1 MKRIVAKIQEFI
13 HSLLEQNESDTDLP
27 VPASWG
33 WLPVVCLLMALGA
46 LLLAI
51 AGELSRR
58 GSGWAIPI
66 YWIALILI
74 FAPSAIRFAS
84 RNISLAEGVGLIIVL
99 SIGTYLPGYLQSPVT
114 FRGFDEFL
122 HWRTVF
128 DILETGTLFTPNSM
142 LPVSPYYPGLENV
155 TAALVSLTG
164 LDIIATGAI
173 LLLTARLIML
183 LGLFLLFEHL
193 SRSVRIA
200 GIGTLVYLGSS
211 TFLYFDAQFG
221 YESLALPLAIMVVF
235 MLYIRGEHEKKW
247 RPGWN
252 ILILITTFGVVAT
265 HHATTYMLITFIL
278 VWSCID
284 IFAHVRHGVTNNP
297 IMMGFLTFVMAAV
310 WTATVAKLTIAYLTP
325 FINESLNSIFGVLA
339 GTTASRQLFVD
350 SAGRSAISL
359 DKIFALASV
368 LILMAGLTAG
378 VVYWW
383 MHYRKNPFA
392 TALVI
397 VAIIYPALPVMRLSG
412 GSWEMANRLS
422 GFVFTGLAF
431 IVALGL
437 IRLPLNIA
445 WLKSSRQWLVVAGLT
460 VAFMGGVVAGQS
472 PDARLPQPYRAAA
485 GARSIE
491 NQGILTAD
499 WARTVLGANNRM
511 AGDRTMTNLLGS
523 YGAQRMVA
531 ELNDKVSI
539 SGIFVDYNLTPSSR
553 QIIKD
558 VDIRY
563 LVVDTRITQAVST
576 LGYYFES
583 WEQLI
588 FPFAP
593 PINPFALEKFDYIPG
608 ISRIYDS
615 GDIYLYDVGGIKNA
629 P

>member
-1 MKRIVAKIQEFI
+1 MKSLVAKIQAF
-13 HSLLEQNESDTDLP
+13 LRGLFEQTEPDIDLP

-33 WLPVVCLLMALGA
+33 WLPVICLLMALGA
-46 LLLAI
+46 LLLSI
-51 AGELSRR
+51 AGELSRT
-58 GSGWAIPI
+58 GSSLGIPL

-74 FAPSAIRFAS
+74 FAPSAVRFTS
-84 RNISLAEGVGLIIVL
+84 SDVSLAEGVGLIIIL
-99 SIGTYLPGYLQSPVT
+99 SIGTYLPSYLQSPIT

-122 HWRTVF
+122 HWRTVY
-128 DILETGTLFTPNSM
+128 DILQTHTLFTPNSM

-164 LDIIATGAI
+164 MDIIATGAI

-193 SRSVRIA
+193 SGSVRIA

-278 VWSCID
+278 VWACID
-284 IFAHVRHGVTNNP
+284 IFFHLKHGVTNNP
-297 IMMGFLTFVMAAV
+297 IMMGFLAFLMAAA
-310 WTATVAKLTIAYLTP
+310 WTATVAKLTIGYLTP
-325 FINESLNSIFGVLA
+325 FINDSLNSIYGVLA
-339 GTTASRQLFVD
+339 GTTQSRQLFVD

-368 LILMAGLTAG
+368 LVLMAGLVAG
-378 VVYWW
+378 LLYWW
-383 MHYRKNPFA
+383 THYRKNPFA
-392 TALVI
+392 TALVL

-422 GFVFTGLAF
+422 GFVFAGLAF
-431 IVALGL
+431 IVALGFL
-437 IRLPLNIA
+437 RMPVNIG
-445 WLKSSRQWLVVAGLT
+445 WLKRSRQWLVVAGLT
-460 VAFMGGVVAGQS
+460 IAFMGGVVAGAS

-485 GARSIE
+485 GTRSIE

-499 WARTVLGANNRM
+499 WARAVLGANNRI

-523 YGAQRMVA
+523 YGAQRMISD
-531 ELNDKVSI
+531 LNDHVSI
-539 SGIFVDYNLTPSSR
+539 SGIFVNYDLTPSNR

-593 PINPFALEKFDYIPG
+593 PINRFALEKFDYIPG
-608 ISRIYDS
+608 VSRIYDS